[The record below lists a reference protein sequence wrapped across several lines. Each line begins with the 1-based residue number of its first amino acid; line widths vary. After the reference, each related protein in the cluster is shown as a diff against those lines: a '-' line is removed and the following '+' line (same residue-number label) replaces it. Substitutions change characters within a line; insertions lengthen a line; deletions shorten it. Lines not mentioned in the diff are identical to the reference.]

1 MQVPAH
7 NVFNVHEWN
16 IKKYFLAT
24 RPMFFTTSLLPVLL
38 GTVIGYRLSGQ
49 LDMLALILALLA
61 VAFVNGG
68 IDVLNDVFDDLGG
81 TDRVNISHISPFTGG
96 SRVIQEKILSN
107 SQMRRFG
114 YFLLTLSVILGT
126 GLALHKGYVVVL
138 YGLIGIFLGV
148 AYSAPP
154 FKLASRGFGE
164 SAVAIGMGVLPVTGA
179 AWLQLGQFSWEA
191 LLLSIPAS
199 LWVANILLINEVPDV
214 DADGATGKRT
224 LVVRIGHQL
233 TAGVYLLLNVL
244 ACVAIYIASSLGYV
258 PLAAT
263 VLPLFLLLPAIYTGN
278 TIYNWSDKPE
288 SIVIGIKSTI
298 AIHATGILWLLA
310 WILTHPQIP

>member
-1 MQVPAH
+1 MQTPAH
-7 NVFNVHEWN
+7 NVFNLHDWN
-16 IKKYFLAT
+16 IKNYFLAT
-24 RPMFFTTSLLPVLL
+24 RPMFFAASLLPVLL
-38 GTVIGYRLSGQ
+38 GTGIGYMLGGQ
-49 LDMLALILALLA
+49 LDILSLTLALFA
-61 VAFVNGG
+61 VAFVNAG
-68 IDVLNDVFDDLGG
+68 IDVLNDVYDDLGG
-81 TDRVNISHISPFTGG
+81 TDRVNTRHISPFTGG
-96 SRVIQEKILSN
+96 SRAIQEKILSN
-107 SQMRRFG
+107 TQMRHFG
-114 YFLLTLSVILGT
+114 YFLLTISVILGA
-126 GLALHKGYVVVL
+126 GLALYKGYIVVL
-138 YGLIGIFLGV
+138 YGLTGLFLGF

-164 SAVAIGMGVLPVTGA
+164 SAIAIGVGILPVTGA

-191 LLLSIPAS
+191 LLLSVPAS
-199 LWVANILLINEVPDV
+199 LWVASILLINEVPDI

-244 ACVAIYIASSLGYV
+244 ACVAIYIASALGYV

-263 VLPLFLLLPAIYTGN
+263 ILPVFLLLPAIYAGN

-288 SIVIGIKSTI
+288 NIVIGIKSTI

-310 WILTHPQIP
+310 WIISMN

>member
-7 NVFNVHEWN
+7 SVFNVHDWN

-24 RPMFFTTSLLPVLL
+24 RPMFFTASLLPVLL

-49 LDMLALILALLA
+49 LDILALILALLA
-61 VAFVNGG
+61 VAFVNAG

-81 TDRVNISHISPFTGG
+81 TDRVNTRHISPFTGG

-114 YFLLTLSVILGT
+114 YFLLTISVILGT

-138 YGLIGIFLGV
+138 YGLTGIFLGI

-164 SAVAIGMGVLPVTGA
+164 SAIAVGVGVLPVTGA
-179 AWLQLGQFSWEA
+179 AWLQLGQFRWEA
-191 LLLSIPAS
+191 LLLSVPAS
-199 LWVANILLINEVPDV
+199 LWVASILLINEVPDIE
-214 DADGATGKRT
+214 ADGATEKRT
-224 LVVRIGHQL
+224 LAVRIGPQL
-233 TAGVYLLLNVL
+233 TAGVYLLFNVT
-244 ACVAIYIASSLGYV
+244 ACVVIYIASFLGYV

-263 VLPLFLLLPAIYTGN
+263 ILPVFLLLPAIYAGY
-278 TIYNWSDKPE
+278 TIFYWSDKPE
-288 SIVIGIKSTI
+288 QIVAGIKSTI
-298 AIHATGILWLLA
+298 AIHALGILWLFT
-310 WILTHPQIP
+310 WIISMD